1 MTEEIKLSTD
11 EPESA
16 LVFKEDGI
24 SLYSPIMSDGEIS
37 AHVEFS
43 IFCYV
48 LILHDEEWQ
57 DITMRRAVKLMQEKG
72 ITLDSLHRHIYN

>member
-16 LVFKEDGI
+16 LVFKKDGI
-24 SLYSPIMSDGEIS
+24 SLYTPIMSDGEIP

-57 DITMRRAVKLMQEKG
+57 DTTMRRAVELMKEKG
-72 ITLDSLHRHIYN
+72 MTVESLHRHLYN